1 MKLFVPIFLGVF
13 AFFSIKVDANG
24 VCYDPNHTS
33 GKNDLTVQADMK
45 IIASAGFTS
54 VRTYLS
60 KFDNTELGPII
71 AAAGLTAVL
80 GVPYPYS
87 GYQEQMEAAIKAA
100 NAGGVSI
107 IMVGNENL
115 AGVSSVPRDMID
127 VINQIKARV
136 SVKVGTV
143 QRNTEVIGW
152 QGISGWPD
160 LVAACDVFGANVQ
173 PLFTPGITAESAI
186 DIVDEQW
193 KTMKSQFGDKL
204 ILAETGWASRGFVSG
219 NTCSLSGEQAFYNAY
234 QHWSSGMREKFYFQM
249 FDTPGKAE
257 VHEQTFGLY
266 TADMQP
272 KFPMSQQQPAPIPNS
287 TTPALP
293 PTPPTPPPPTPAT
306 TPPSL
311 ERSATF
317 MLVPETNSGLSET
330 KVTFS
335 SLLKSDDV
343 VQQESGSFSDPV
355 HTMEVSSYFKSPI
368 SSTESPKNRSDY
380 SRSRSESEHITET
393 PKKFS
398 ESEHVSETTL
408 SVIGNSV
415 KSQQAQ
421 PANKNENDDTQ
432 EINTQSKTSS
442 FSGVVGLA
450 VGGAACAVL
459 LAFGFIYHARKRA
472 QELEDEATKDG
483 RISTITPVQDICSL

>member
-60 KFDNTELGPII
+60 KFDNTELGPLI

-115 AGVSSVPRDMID
+115 AGVSSIPRDMID

-160 LVAACDVFGANVQ
+160 LVAACDVLGANVQ

-204 ILAETGWASRGFVSG
+204 ILTETGWASSGSVSG
-219 NTCSLSGEQAFYNAY
+219 NTCSLSGEQTFYNAY
-234 QHWSSGMREKFYFQM
+234 QQWSSGMREKFYFQM

-272 KFPMSQQQPAPIPNS
+272 KFPMSQQQTPAPIPNS

-293 PTPPTPPPPTPAT
+293 PTPPTTPPPPPTPAT
-306 TPPSL
+306 IPPSL
-311 ERSATF
+311 ERSASF
-317 MLVPETNSGLSET
+317 MLVPETNSGPSET
-330 KVTFS
+330 KITFS
-335 SLLKSDDV
+335 SLLESDDVVQQDSDEV

-355 HTMEVSSYFKSPI
+355 HAMEV
-368 SSTESPKNRSDY
+368 
-380 SRSRSESEHITET
+380 SRSESEHISET

-442 FSGVVGLA
+442 FSAVVGLA

-459 LAFGFIYHARKRA
+459 LAFGFIYYARKRA

-483 RISTITPVQDICSL
+483 RILTITPVQGICSL